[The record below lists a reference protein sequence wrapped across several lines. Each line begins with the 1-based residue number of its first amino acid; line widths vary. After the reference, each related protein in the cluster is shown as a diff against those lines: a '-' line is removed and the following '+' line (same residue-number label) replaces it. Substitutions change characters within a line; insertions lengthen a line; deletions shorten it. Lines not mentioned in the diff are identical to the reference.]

1 MNKTRLHWDYNREA
15 DVLYISVASPA
26 VSKQVARVIP
36 NGVSL

>member
-1 MNKTRLHWDYNREA
+1 MNRTRLHWDYDGEA

-36 NGVSL
+36 NRVSL